1 MFKEETV
8 TIQPTFDAVKI
19 QMIHAEA
26 TSAARAAVQKMLDD
40 WNSKSGGNQYGEPMY
55 CGFAWV
61 DVKVRS
67 NSKLGKALQ
76 SVGFKKSWEGG
87 YLQLWDPAQH
97 RGQSRDCKEVGAQ
110 AYADVFRAYG
120 IEMYMGSRSD

>member
-1 MFKEETV
+1 MHTEIKTN
-8 TIQPTFDAVKI
+8 PATFDTVKV

-26 TSAARAAVQKMLDD
+26 TSAARAAVAKFLDT
-40 WNSKSGGNQYGEPMY
+40 WNSKTGGNEYGEPMY

-76 SVGFKKSWEGG
+76 SVGFRKSWQGG
-87 YLQLWDPAQH
+87 VLQLWDPAQH
-97 RGQSRDCKEVGAQ
+97 RGQSMDCKEVGAQ
-110 AYADVFRAYG
+110 AYAEVFRSYG
-120 IEMYMGSRSD
+120 VEMYMGSRAD

>member
-1 MFKEETV
+1 MFKEETQTV
-8 TIQPTFDAVKI
+8 QPTFDAVRI
-19 QMIHAEA
+19 QMIHTEA
-26 TSAARAAVQKMLDD
+26 TSAAKAAIAKFLDE

-76 SVGFKKSWEGG
+76 AVGFKKSWQGG
-87 YLQLWDPAQH
+87 VLLVWDTAQP
-97 RGQSRDCKEVGAQ
+97 RGQSLDC
-110 AYADVFRAYG
+110 
-120 IEMYMGSRSD
+120 

>member
-19 QMIHAEA
+19 QMIHTEA
-26 TSAARAAVQKMLDD
+26 TSAAKAAVQKMLDD
-40 WNSKSGGNQYGEPMY
+40 WRAKTGGNEYGEPMY

-76 SVGFKKSWEGG
+76 SVGFKKSWQSG
-87 YLQLWDPAQH
+87 YL
-97 RGQSRDCKEVGAQ
+97 RSEERRVGKECRIGC
-110 AYADVFRAYG
+110 R
-120 IEMYMGSRSD
+120 

>member
-1 MFKEETV
+1 MFKEETQTV
-8 TIQPTFDAVKI
+8 QPTFDAVRI
-19 QMIHAEA
+19 QMIHTEA
-26 TSAARAAVQKMLDD
+26 TSAAKAAIAKFLDE

-76 SVGFKKSWEGG
+76 SVGFRKSWQGG
-87 YLQLWDPAQH
+87 VLQLWDPAQH
-97 RGQSRDCKEVGAQ
+97 RGQSMDCKETGAQ
-110 AYADVFRAYG
+110 AYADVFRSYG
-120 IEMYMGSRSD
+120 IEMYMGSRAD